1 MADEDA
7 TTLPGADLVPPVEG
21 TGSLIAK
28 GTVVSFFQGGLA
40 AVRINEDLSKA
51 VSNNNSKAAA
61 PGSTTNSDTNEK
73 SGLPNPT
80 ATSKN
85 FKSDAGT

>member
-40 AVRINEDLSKA
+40 AVRINEDLTEA
-51 VSNNNSKAAA
+51 VSNNSKAAA